1 MFDSFGQRCVGIAE
15 LLGNELQSALGA
27 CTFTDRVG
35 DHIFGRYHSDKVNSK
50 DGEHGTYELIG
61 GSGKFAGITGSGE
74 YLNPLL
80 PIKADDK
87 ALRGVVPHKMTWK
100 LP

>member
-1 MFDSFGQRCVGIAE
+1 MFDSFGQRCIGIAE
-15 LLGNELQSALGA
+15 LLGNEAAARCWAPALSRI
-27 CTFTDRVG
+27 RVG
-35 DHIFGRYHSDKVNSK
+35 DHIFGRYSTQGGK
-50 DGEHGTYELIG
+50 DGEHGAYELIG

-74 YLNPLL
+74 YLAPML

-87 ALRGVVPHKMTWK
+87 ALRGVVSHKITWK